1 MAKKQDKKEVKF
13 ACDNCKYFTD
23 KCEHKS
29 NIQIILKR
37 RVETIQ
43 YKSLD
48 KKEKCKLCLDKD

>member
-1 MAKKQDKKEVKF
+1 MAKTSKKEVKQF

-23 KCEHKS
+23 KCEHES

-37 RVETIQ
+37 RVETIG
-43 YKSLD
+43 YKSLE